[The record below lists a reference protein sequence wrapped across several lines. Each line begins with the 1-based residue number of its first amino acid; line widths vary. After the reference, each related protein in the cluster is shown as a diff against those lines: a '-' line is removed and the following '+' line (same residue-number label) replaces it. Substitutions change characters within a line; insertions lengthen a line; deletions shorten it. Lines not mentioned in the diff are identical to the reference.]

1 MACAG
6 PCNDPSRHQIATH
19 GGSRRDAQLH
29 PIQLLGEDL
38 QNQRELLEGA
48 GTLACLPTLRGRWRG
63 LILGRTNIG
72 SRPSMVDAKSC
83 CMDLEKDLIVG
94 TGHCCLVPTVVY
106 HRSKHTLL
114 GALGASRRRRPSCRS
129 QSRSACSRSEP
140 TTEMSSTVTRRWPQC

>member
-63 LILGRTNIG
+63 LILGACCKSVNCGVKGHSAHRYDPKMRCW
-72 SRPSMVDAKSC
+72 RP
-83 CMDLEKDLIVG
+83 
-94 TGHCCLVPTVVY
+94 
-106 HRSKHTLL
+106 L
-114 GALGASRRRRPSCRS
+114 GARFLSF
-129 QSRSACSRSEP
+129 
-140 TTEMSSTVTRRWPQC
+140 